1 MDFEEIYRTYLQDV
15 YRFLLKLCHDEQT
28 AEELTQ
34 ETFTRAYAS
43 IDSFRGTCKFSVW
56 LCQIAKNTW
65 FSYYGRQKKSPPSA
79 LADQEIL
86 VVSGENPEED
96 VVDSL
101 TAMELHKIL
110 HRIKEPYK
118 EVFMLRVFGELR
130 FKEIAEIFDRQ
141 EIWARVTYYRAKEM
155 IQKQTEKGD
164 RKK

>member
-65 FSYYGRQKKSPPSA
+65 FSYYERQKKSPPSA
-79 LADQEIL
+79 LAE
-86 VVSGENPEED
+86 G
-96 VVDSL
+96 
-101 TAMELHKIL
+101 
-110 HRIKEPYK
+110 
-118 EVFMLRVFGELR
+118 
-130 FKEIAEIFDRQ
+130 IFC
-141 EIWARVTYYRAKEM
+141 ARGPGLDFFPPFSDN
-155 IQKQTEKGD
+155 KGY
-164 RKK
+164 